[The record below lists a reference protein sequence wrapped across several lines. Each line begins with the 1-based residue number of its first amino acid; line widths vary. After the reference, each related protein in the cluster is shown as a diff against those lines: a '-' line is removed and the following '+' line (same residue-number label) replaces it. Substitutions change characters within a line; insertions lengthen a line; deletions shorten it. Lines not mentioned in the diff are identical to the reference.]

1 MALPA
6 RKDFGPRSTLL
17 AAELGALEVLLKC
30 LESKETKFIFFVPN
44 LCCFCLPAVV
54 VKERV
59 PFV

>member
-30 LESKETKFIFFVPN
+30 LESEETKFIFLYEIFVA
-44 LCCFCLPAVV
+44 FVCLPLW
-54 VKERV
+54 
-59 PFV
+59 